1 MFYMKNLR
9 AGFLACLFFAA
20 VSALLPACKGDG
32 DSQSAPGAASGGNR
46 VLEKEAF
53 ASAIKR
59 GNAML
64 IDVRSPAEFEQ
75 GHIDKAININFF
87 DPEFKHKILELKRT
101 KEYYLYG
108 KNEVTSYRTMEFMKS
123 NDFPEVYILK
133 GGWESWNTATD
144 EQE

>member
-9 AGFLACLFFAA
+9 AGMLAWFFFAT
-20 VSALLPACKGDG
+20 VSAFLPACRGGG

-59 GNAML
+59 GNAVL

-87 DPEFKHKILELKRT
+87 DPEFKHKILDLKRT

-108 KNEVTSYRTMEFMKS
+108 KNEVTAYRTMEFMKT
-123 NDFPEVYILK
+123 NEFPEVYILK
-133 GGWESWNTATD
+133 DGWEGWNTATD
-144 EQE
+144 EKQ